1 MPYALIPDGYTL
13 KKVTKEQK
21 EAVDELKWTEAI
33 KGFRGSNNSSIFL
46 ITALGV
52 VGYFALSQFK
62 FPGFSLKQSFAQAF
76 PQLSAA
82 LGIKGEL
89 SEKQAETI
97 KRWFSEGA
105 GPGESAWAQYIFPT
119 AEEKARREEEK
130 ESDLMR
136 FFPGG

>member
-21 EAVDELKWTEAI
+21 QAVDDLEWKEAL
-33 KGFRGSNNSSIFL
+33 KGFTGSNNSSIFL
-46 ITALGV
+46 LVALGV
-52 VGYFALSQFK
+52 VGYFALSQFR
-62 FPGFSLKQSFAQAF
+62 FPGFSLKQSFANTF

-97 KRWFSEGA
+97 RRWFDEGA
-105 GPGESAWAQYIFPT
+105 GPGESAFLRFIFPT
-119 AEEKARREEEK
+119 PEEKARREAEK
-130 ESDLMR
+130 ESE
-136 FFPGG
+136 FPSFI